1 MTLPTESDDDD
12 SKSLSISSIS
22 GWNVSSTV
30 LIKCLPRKPENVR
43 SAFGNRFRPVTK
55 KKLIYFIK
63 LKSHKII
70 IMYFHTWLGI

>member
-1 MTLPTESDDDD
+1 MLEYIKIGIPANFRSSSITTLMTLPTESDDDD

-55 KKLIYFIK
+55 KKN
-63 LKSHKII
+63 
-70 IMYFHTWLGI
+70 